1 VDELLK
7 LAQLP
12 RSWNVIL
19 NNRIL
24 LVIARLNRGG
34 TSRFIEVVTKE
45 LGQFGFEVKVVTGFV
60 QGSEIEDE
68 AASRL
73 PIERIKT
80 LGRRV
85 AIRSD
90 LKARQE
96 LRKIMLEFQPAII
109 YSHTFK
115 AGLLARTIRL
125 KDTKYM
131 HCFHGHLL
139 YDPEFKGFKRRL
151 IVLVE
156 RILAKRTDLLIT
168 TGERVAEDLIKE
180 GIGTPEQFHVVS
192 PGVSISPV
200 IDKDIARRKLG
211 LSPEDRRPIVAWI
224 ARMEQ
229 VKAPFM
235 VLEIAAAL
243 PQAIFVMAG
252 GGSQL
257 DALRQVKNPENL
269 IILGWQDPELV
280 NSVADIAISTSLNEG
295 MPISLIESQLAGLP
309 VVAMNVGSI
318 AEVVIDQRTGFVCVD
333 LLSQFIPSLRSLILD
348 SVLREWMSVNAIAHA
363 SEKFSVATLAFTHL
377 KLIEKLTIA

>member
-1 VDELLK
+1 MDELLK

-34 TSRFIEVVTKE
+34 TSRFIEMVTKE
-45 LGQFGFEVKVVTGFV
+45 LGQLGFEVKVVTGFV

-85 AIRSD
+85 EIRSD
-90 LKARQE
+90 LKSRQE

-115 AGLLARTIRL
+115 AGLLARTIPL

-139 YDPEFKGFKRRL
+139 YDPEFNGFKRRL

-156 RILAKRTDLLIT
+156 RILAKRTDLLIA

-224 ARMEQ
+224 ARMEK

-257 DALRQVKNPENL
+257 DALRQAKNPENL
-269 IILGWQDPELV
+269 IILGWQNPELV

-333 LLSQFIPSLRSLILD
+333 LQSQFIPNLRSLILD
-348 SVLREWMSVNAIAHA
+348 SVLREWMSANAIAHA